1 MEFPQEI
8 LDRFLQVLDREISL
22 DSFEQ
27 WVYATPE
34 LETVLTRDSYLTLL
48 CLDYR
53 SRHAM
58 HIIEQVL
65 RLHVNAGRI
74 ETMKLHKHLTIVA
87 QRGERLPR
95 ALVWLYHR
103 YCWGY
108 KFLDKLA
115 MDYGLDVA
123 VLRDAGSRYSWNNV
137 SQEKLRQLFDL
148 FYPDIVQEV
157 EKVQQWL
164 REGMIVI
171 TDVPTEMDSYKWI
184 DRRGKGS

>member
-1 MEFPQEI
+1 MMEFPQEI

-27 WVYATPE
+27 WVYATPD
-34 LETVLTRDSYLTLL
+34 LEMVLARDSYLTLL

-53 SRHAM
+53 SPHAM

-74 ETMKLHKHLTIVA
+74 ETRRLHRHLTAVV
-87 QRGERLPR
+87 QRGEQHVR
-95 ALVWLYHR
+95 ALQWFYCR
-103 YCWGY
+103 YCHGY
-108 KFLDKLA
+108 GFLRKLG
-115 MDYGLDVA
+115 MDYGLYVA
-123 VLRDAGSRYSWNNV
+123 DLSCSWKNAPQERLHRLRRLLDG
-137 SQEKLRQLFDL
+137 
-148 FYPDIVQEV
+148 FYPDIVQEA
-157 EKVQQWL
+157 EKVQRWL

-171 TDVPTEMDSYKWI
+171 TDVPADTNGYKWI